1 MSKITRR
8 VATVTATVAVTGGVT
23 LGASGAASAATYE
36 HRDHSHSV
44 ATSYGERPGDR
55 HHDRVFFVN
64 GERFRFDGHHF
75 FVWVDGKWKLVSR
88 AFARHHLFD
97 RDHDWGRFSRDHK
110 KHEDRDRYGHDRH
123 SDYDQY

>member
-36 HRDHSHSV
+36 HRGHSHSV
-44 ATSYGERPGDR
+44 AISYGER

-97 RDHDWGRFSRDHK
+97 RDHDRGHFSRDHK
-110 KHEDRDRYGHDRH
+110 RHEDRDRYGHDRH